1 MKRLSDTRSAPNKCS
16 GQHGGSTERRIK
28 LDWGRKNTL
37 KTKYAD

>member
-16 GQHGGSTERRIK
+16 RQHGGSTGRRIK
-28 LDWGRKNTL
+28 VDWGWNNTL